1 MSLLSQPG
9 KPVWNYL
16 VLMYKQG
23 GKEEETGKRSRRSK
37 QASCSHPSFKGDFYL
52 MCLFSQS
59 TVRLHK
65 RFGEKSAQED
75 GVPWFKKVQIS
86 FFQCRLR
93 LLKEERIKDYLLM
106 EEEFISNQVDAYTQI
121 CPECC
126 LDASKWSKPLL
137 VLVGMILKRCSC
149 LLIQNWRNVQERL
162 KPQEEKNE
170 EERTKV
176 SSADMLFCPEC
187 SLQQTEINHIGLG
200 WWPQGEPFVCWQFRG
215 DHRRQSCNCIDKVC
229 VLELDFEDKI
239 MEDVQV
245 YSF

>member
-37 QASCSHPSFKGDFYL
+37 QASCSHPSFKGDVYL
-52 MCLFSQS
+52 MWLFNQS

-106 EEEFISNQVDAYTQI
+106 EEEFISNQVDYYTQI

-126 LDASKWSKPLL
+126 SDASMWSKPLL
-137 VLVGMILKRCSC
+137 VEALLLSVDPKLKECPGTVETPGGEKWRGANQGQFCWHAIWSR
-149 LLIQNWRNVQERL
+149 LQSSTNW
-162 KPQEEKNE
+162 
-170 EERTKV
+170 
-176 SSADMLFCPEC
+176 D
-187 SLQQTEINHIGLG
+187 
-200 WWPQGEPFVCWQFRG
+200 
-215 DHRRQSCNCIDKVC
+215 
-229 VLELDFEDKI
+229 
-239 MEDVQV
+239 
-245 YSF
+245 

>member
-106 EEEFISNQVDAYTQI
+106 EEEFISNQVDYYTQI

-126 LDASKWSKPLL
+126 SDASMWSKPLKL
-137 VLVGMILKRCSC
+137 VWS
-149 LLIQNWRNVQERL
+149 W
-162 KPQEEKNE
+162 
-170 EERTKV
+170 
-176 SSADMLFCPEC
+176 SAAP
-187 SLQQTEINHIGLG
+187 
-200 WWPQGEPFVCWQFRG
+200 VCWSKTEGMSRNG
-215 DHRRQSCNCIDKVC
+215 WNPRRRKMKRSEPRS
-229 VLELDFEDKI
+229 VLLTCYFVETAVFNKLRLI
-239 MEDVQV
+239 ILA
-245 YSF
+245 